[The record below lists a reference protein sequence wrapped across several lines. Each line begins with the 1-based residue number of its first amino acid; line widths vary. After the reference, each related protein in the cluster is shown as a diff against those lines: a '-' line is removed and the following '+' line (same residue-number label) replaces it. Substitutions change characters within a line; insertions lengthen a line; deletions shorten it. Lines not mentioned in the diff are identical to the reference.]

1 MTGRLPQRSDAYP
14 GIGQEVSPALF
25 RHQRFWLKMAAY
37 RPLLIL
43 AGIWAVLLAI
53 AIVAYSQLLQTAEEL
68 SGGRDADISLTE
80 STPAESSTE
89 SESSSL
95 EALPLDKPLNQIS
108 GESSAALS
116 SEPFT
121 EVPEI
126 LGTSTTITALSPVS
140 LLALVATCAFGCLVI
155 ARQLQAAPRSPQK
168 GRSHRKADRA
178 KQVERPTPRSTPEPK
193 STPKGLPKMAPYDPT
208 QPFAKTPPPST
219 VAPVSSTQAQPNT
232 SPQQATASSTTV
244 VPEAVQ
250 HSLDW
255 PQDSLINA
263 RDVRQ
268 QRSLSSFM

>member
-25 RHQRFWLKMAAY
+25 RHQRFWLKMATY

-53 AIVAYSQLLQTAEEL
+53 AIVAYSQLLQTAEES
-68 SGGRDADISLTE
+68 SGSRDADIGLTE
-80 STPAESSTE
+80 SSAESSAE
-89 SESSSL
+89 SDASSL
-95 EALPLDKPLNQIS
+95 DSLPLDRPLNEISGQSSEALP
-108 GESSAALS
+108 

-121 EVPEI
+121 EVPET
-126 LGTSTTITALSPVS
+126 LEASTTITALSPVS

-168 GRSHRKADRA
+168 GRSHREANRSK
-178 KQVERPTPRSTPEPK
+178 KVENPTPRA
-193 STPKGLPKMAPYDPT
+193 TPKPASTSTELPKMAPYDPT
-208 QPFAKTPPPST
+208 QPLAKTPAQPTVPS
-219 VAPVSSTQAQPNT
+219 VSSTQLRPNA
-232 SPQQATASSTTV
+232 SPQQVTAHTTV
-244 VPEAVQ
+244 VSEAVQ

-255 PQDSLINA
+255 PQDSLINTQ
-263 RDVRQ
+263 DVRQ